1 MSENLITN
9 IDIQEES
16 KNCFLT
22 YTEEVLTDRAVPNI
36 EDGLL
41 SVHRKLIWTM
51 ESILKMNSK
60 SKFKKSASIV
70 GSTLASSY
78 FHGDAACYGALCKIG
93 QPYLMRYPLIEGD
106 GNIGTQEGN
115 GMEAASR
122 YTNARPSQFSDIMMQ
137 DFNKNTVPLKE
148 TYNGEYMEPVFLPSL
163 FPNAICNGRETIAVG
178 MAHSSLPNN
187 LTEVCNGI
195 IAYLKN
201 KNITV
206 KELMQYIPGP
216 DFPLH
221 NVVINKDDIYNNF
234 LTGHGTTIKVRGNY
248 IIQGNDII
256 FDTIPYRTYRNK
268 IKEQI
273 NKNIDELDSLFDDF
287 RDESNVGQN
296 KLIFTVKKGI
306 NPTQAVNKLFA
317 LTDLQTSVSYNMN
330 FIVNGTPKM
339 CSLLDLIHYYVE
351 HQYDVMIHRSEF
363 DKDKA
368 EKRIHILEGLL
379 LAVDKIDEVI
389 TLIRKSNDKAAAKAG
404 LVDLLT
410 IDEIQAQAILDM
422 KLGRL
427 TKIDKE
433 ELIQEKKEKESIV
446 QYCIRIINDI
456 DFRDN
461 ELIKEIINMRD
472 KYGDERRTELIQIDV
487 KPEEKEV
494 AEVIPEDVV
503 IIMTKAGNIKR
514 IPKNNFRIQK
524 RNGKGIKTA
533 DDVILNAISTNT
545 IDSLMI
551 FTNKGKMYRLLVDK
565 IPVGTNATKGTAI
578 SSLLR
583 MDMDETVEVISSI
596 NRKND
601 YRYAVFFT
609 KLGMIK
615 KTSLKEFMSAKRTTG
630 IAAIKFKENDSLAN
644 VVFMNDEEVL
654 VVTKHGLSIRFNS
667 SDITPVGR
675 AAAGVRAIKLADN
688 DEVLM
693 GTPITDDYVGVF
705 TKNGLGKIMKIT
717 EFPNQL
723 RGGKGIYIS
732 KISASTGEL
741 VSANMLNK
749 SDTVLLTGKPNSI
762 CVAVAEM
769 PLLSR
774 ISVGNTMIQNSKI
787 EKVMKL

>member
-115 GMEAASR
+115 GMQAASR
-122 YTNARPSQFSDIMMQ
+122 YTNARPSKFSDIMMQ
-137 DFNKNTVPLKE
+137 DFNKDTVPLKE

-201 KNITV
+201 KSITL
-206 KELMQYIPGP
+206 KEIMQYIPGP

-221 NVVINKDDIYNNF
+221 NIVINKDDIYNNF
-234 LTGHGTTIKVRGNY
+234 LTGHGTTIKVRGHYTIN
-248 IIQGNDII
+248 GNDII

-273 NKNIDELDSLFDDF
+273 NQNIDELDQLFEDF

-296 KLIFTVKKGI
+296 RLIFTVKKGI
-306 NPTQAVNKLFA
+306 NPVQAVNKLFA
-317 LTDLQTSVSYNMN
+317 VTDLQTSVSYNMN

-379 LAVDKIDEVI
+379 IAVDKIDEVI
-389 TLIRKSNDKAAAKAG
+389 ALIRSSKDKAAAKIG
-404 LVDLLT
+404 LINLLA
-410 IDEIQAQAILDM
+410 IDDMQAHAILDM

-433 ELIQEKKEKESIV
+433 ELTQEKEEKEAIV
-446 QYCIRIINDI
+446 RYCIRIITDI
-456 DFRDN
+456 AFRDS
-461 ELIKEIINMRD
+461 ELIKSITDMRD
-472 KYGDERRTELIQIDV
+472 KYGDGRRTELTQIDI

-494 AEVIPEDVV
+494 VEVIPEDVV
-503 IIMTKAGNIKR
+503 IIMTKSGNIKR
-514 IPKNNFRIQK
+514 IPKNSFRVQR
-524 RNGKGIKTA
+524 RNGKGVKSA
-533 DDVILNAISTNT
+533 NDVILNTISTNT
-545 IDSLMI
+545 IDSLMV

-565 IPVGTNATKGTAI
+565 IPIGTNASKGTHI
-578 SSLLR
+578 GTLLK
-583 MDMDETVEVISSI
+583 MDIDETVEVISSI
-596 NRKND
+596 NREND
-601 YRYAVFFT
+601 SKYAVFFT
-609 KLGMIK
+609 KRGLIK
-615 KTSLKEFMSAKRTTG
+615 KTALKEFVNTKRTTG
-630 IAAIKFKENDSLAN
+630 ISAIKFKDGDSLSN

-654 VVTKHGLSIRFNS
+654 VVTKNGVSIRFNS
-667 SDITPVGR
+667 SDVTPVGR
-675 AAAGVRAIKLADN
+675 AAAGVRAIKLSED
-688 DEVLM
+688 DEVLI
-693 GTPITDDYVGVF
+693 GLPITEDYVGVF
-705 TKNGLGKIMKIT
+705 TKNGLGKMVKIS

-732 KISASTGEL
+732 KISSNTGE
-741 VSANMLNK
+741 VIGAIMLNK
-749 SDTVLLTGKPNSI
+749 DDNVLLTGKPSSI
-762 CVAVAEM
+762 CVSASEI
-769 PLLSR
+769 PLLTR
-774 ISVGNTMIQNSKI
+774 ISVGNAMIQNSKI